1 MENDME
7 MSTSDEK
14 AKEGSLAENIEERS
28 AGRKIYFTFDD
39 GPSETTDLLLDILKK
54 HHVKA
59 SFFVTNREQRPDLL
73 KKIAEDGHTICLHS
87 HSHRYEEV
95 YSSPEAYFDDLQR
108 IDDFVYKTVGIRSKI
123 VRLPGGTHN
132 IVHKQYCEGIIPI
145 ILSGLAERGYRVI
158 DWTCDNNDGVLFH
171 LPPEAYLY
179 YFLDQIEEQKEV
191 VFLSH
196 NRQGDEESIRSID
209 LILNFCEKNGWET
222 DTVENYNGSTRE
234 DLKKPI
240 EEKSR
245 RSYSPYLVLVN
256 TKSMMSCSKAGKLKL
271 VSYEDIEGIPIK
283 IEKNTLIAFLK
294 MKYYL
299 AQRGILIGI
308 RSAFRTVGEQKEFW
322 DEEMERSDFDFNTFS
337 KRVALPWASEHH
349 TGLAID
355 ICLKEGDSWT
365 KTLSN
370 PKAEQMLSVIH
381 RICHRFGFILRYPK
395 GKEDITGYQYEPW
408 HLRYV
413 GIRHAKAM
421 YKSGL
426 TLEEYRAELQTRANE

>member
-1 MENDME
+1 MKSHLTNAPCYIAG
-7 MSTSDEK
+7 EK
-14 AKEGSLAENIEERS
+14 LSPK
-28 AGRKIYFTFDD
+28 KIFFTFDD
-39 GPSETTDLLLDILKK
+39 GPSETTELLLCILKK

-87 HSHRYEEV
+87 YSHCYEDI
-95 YSSPEAYFDDLQR
+95 YSSPEAYFEDLQK

-132 IVHKQYCEGIIPI
+132 SVHKQYCEGIIPV
-145 ILSGLAERGYRVI
+145 ILSELKKRGYRVI
-158 DWTCDNNDGVLFH
+158 DWNCDNNDGVLFH
-171 LPPEAYLY
+171 LPPEAYLA
-179 YFLDQIEEQKEV
+179 YFSDQIKERTEA

-196 NRQGDEESIRSID
+196 NRPGDEESVKSID
-209 LILNFCEKNGWET
+209 IILDFCEKNGWET
-222 DTVENYNGSTRE
+222 DTIENYYGPAAV
-234 DLKKPI
+234 DLKEPI
-240 EEKSR
+240 KGKSCIGG
-245 RSYSPYLVLVN
+245 SPYLVLVN
-256 TKSMMSCSKAGKLKL
+256 TESMMDGRKAGKLKL
-271 VSYEDIEGIPIK
+271 VSYEDVEGITVK

-299 AQRGILIGI
+299 AQRGIITGI

-322 DEEMERSDFDFNTFS
+322 DEGMERSDFDFSTFI

-355 ICLKEGDSWT
+355 ICLKVGDVWS
-365 KTLSN
+365 SAYSD
-370 PKAEQMLSVIH
+370 PKVAEMLPVIYH
-381 RICHRFGFILRYPK
+381 SCPRFGFILRYPE
-395 GKEDITGYQYEPW
+395 GKENITGYKYEPC

-426 TLEEYRAELQTRANE
+426 TLEEYKDELQKQPGE